1 MDYDENYFGN
11 GGIRLQLTG
20 DVAFIAFVG
29 VAVIVVGIAVIV
41 DLGDD
46 DCYGILRIVISEEFE
61 DRGRK

>member
-1 MDYDENYFGN
+1 MDYDEDCFGN

-29 VAVIVVGIAVIV
+29 VAVIV

-46 DCYGILRIVISEEFE
+46 DYYGVLRIVISEEFE
-61 DRGRK
+61 DWGRK